1 MRHLADK
8 ITPKPTVDHIS
19 MMYYRTSF
27 AMWRSM
33 ALLSVATL
41 LAACGGGD
49 DGPPVTDISATGALA
64 FSRQATF
71 TIAGN
76 ALDASNINL
85 STTGCRGLK
94 MLPGGTPWQQ
104 QVTCT
109 VTGVGTV
116 QVEAK
121 SADGALLLARSFH
134 VPMPEVALQT
144 SLGTLTLEFYPD
156 KALVTVF
163 NFLAYVNAGFYDGS
177 LFHRAVPGFVVQGGG
192 YSSGLVYKKPIYN
205 PIVLESSNGLKNV
218 RGTLGMARGAA
229 ADTATSEFYVNLK
242 DNPVLDYA
250 SPAAPGYAVFGRVK
264 EGMPVVDAMAAL
276 PTGAVSGL
284 LNVPLSEVVLVKAT
298 QTK

>member
-1 MRHLADK
+1 MARA
-8 ITPKPTVDHIS
+8 
-19 MMYYRTSF
+19 
-27 AMWRSM
+27 A
-33 ALLSVATL
+33 ALLSAAMLV
-41 LAACGGGD
+41 AACGGGD
-49 DGPPVTDISATGALA
+49 DAPPVTDITTEGALA
-64 FSRQATF
+64 FSKPATF

-76 ALDASNINL
+76 ALDSSNINL
-85 STTGCRGLK
+85 ATTGCRGLK

-144 SLGTLTLEFYPD
+144 TLGTLTLEFYPD

-163 NFLAYVNAGFYDGS
+163 NFLAYVNAGFYDGT

-264 EGMPVVDAMAAL
+264 DGMPVVDAMAAL